1 MKTYKREDIAK
12 LRVPEIRA
20 LIRKHNL
27 HTNYI
32 KGYSRLRKA
41 ELVDRFMEHYK
52 KSPPERQPALEHIR
66 NALQLNPTD
75 AVAQFRQGLI
85 ERSR

>member
-1 MKTYKREDIAK
+1 VHYGLQCFYLSFHK
-12 LRVPEIRA
+12 
-20 LIRKHNL
+20 
-27 HTNYI
+27 YI
-32 KGYSRLRKA
+32 
-41 ELVDRFMEHYK
+41 K